1 MTFEQ
6 TRQEDEIKENIV
18 CISKNDIKLT
28 CLGEYSMVTLYFDGS
43 LHLTLLECRVIRTS
57 PDVLAKLL
65 TVSKCVKSE

>member
-28 CLGEYSMVTLYFDGS
+28 CLGEYSTVTLYFDGS
-43 LHLTLLECRVIRTS
+43 LHLTLLECWVIRTS

-65 TVSKCVKSE
+65 TVQ